1 VARCI
6 AVGGPGLGPPD
17 LELLAV
23 PGEVAVEGLVRVRVR
38 VRVKVGVR
46 GQRFGLGLG

>member
-1 VARCI
+1 MARCV

-23 PGEVAVEGLVRVRVR
+23 HGEVAVEGLVRVRVR
-38 VRVKVGVR
+38 VRVKAKVGVR
-46 GQRFGLGLG
+46 G